1 MAADV
6 LILGCGPAGLLAA
19 HAVEQLGG
27 RPHII
32 SRKVPSKF
40 RGAQYLHEP
49 ISDLTG
55 DPHGVIRTFK
65 SGTRE
70 GYAQKV
76 YGDPAAPCSWDDQ
89 APERDAWDLRQVYA
103 ELWNR
108 YQSRIQDSRV
118 TWDDLHAYN
127 DRFSDGGDWQLVLS
141 TLPALDSCYQR
152 QERCGE
158 HRFDWEAMWTLDY
171 APPDVADNT
180 VLYSGDPEQ
189 FWYRTSRVFGHCS
202 TEFTEFSPP
211 SGGAVIYDNGP
222 RDPTARVAI
231 PNKGIK
237 VKGTNCDCWPNVK
250 RIGRFGTWRKGYLV
264 HQAYHDAARYFEEA
278 MS

>member
-32 SRKVPSKF
+32 SRKVPSQF
-40 RGAQYLHEP
+40 RGAQYLHEAIP
-49 ISDLTG
+49 GLT
-55 DPHGVIRTFK
+55 DEPHSVIRTFR

-76 YGDPAAPCSWDDQ
+76 YGDPAAPCSWGDQ
-89 APERDAWDLRQVYA
+89 VPERDAWDLRRVYA
-103 ELWNR
+103 ELWDR
-108 YQSRIQDSRV
+108 YQRRIHDSRI

-127 DRFSDGGDWQLVLS
+127 DRFGDGGDWSLVLS

-158 HRFDWEAMWTLDY
+158 HRFDWEAMYTIDW
-171 APPDVADNT
+171 APPEVVDNT
-180 VLYSGDPEQ
+180 VLYSGDPANE
-189 FWYRTSRVFGHCS
+189 WYRASRVFGYAS
-202 TEFTEFSPP
+202 TEFGANGPN
-211 SGGAVIYDNGP
+211 GGAVLYGDKWES
-222 RDPTARVAI
+222 PTTRVVI

-278 MS
+278 NG